1 MSKNDKIEKNNVE
14 KMETNG
20 NKSKIGKGGQDC
32 MTIIFWR
39 SQTSWGDNMSKKGK
53 KGKIGKKLLKKSE
66 TNGNKS
72 KIGKGGQDCMT
83 IIFWR
88 S

>member
-1 MSKNDKIEKNNVE
+1 MSRILCSSILTMSKNDKIEKNNVE

-39 SQTSWGDNMSKKGK
+39 SQIRLGGNMSKKGK
-53 KGKIGKKLLKKSE
+53 KGKIEKKIK
-66 TNGNKS
+66 N
-72 KIGKGGQDCMT
+72 
-83 IIFWR
+83 WR
-88 S
+88 PTVIRVR